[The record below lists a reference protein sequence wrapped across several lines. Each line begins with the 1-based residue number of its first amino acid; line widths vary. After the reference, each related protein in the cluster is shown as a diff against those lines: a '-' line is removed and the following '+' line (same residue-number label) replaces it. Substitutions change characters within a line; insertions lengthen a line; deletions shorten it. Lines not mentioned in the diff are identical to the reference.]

1 MGTGQGEAASFLSFA
16 GVIFGFTAGWTSLA
30 SDYNVYQTSDTPQ
43 WRTFSWT
50 YLGLIVPL
58 VLVEWLGA
66 AVMCAALSQPAW
78 LEAQHT
84 NELGGLLGAA
94 FRPKLGH
101 GGAGF
106 FMFILVISVVANN
119 IINVYSM
126 GLSISVTSTFIA
138 KFPRI
143 IWPIVITA
151 IYVPIAIVGA
161 TSFGVALENFMAI
174 IGQWLSIFCMV
185 VLQEH
190 FIFRKGKFA
199 NYDAE
204 HTWNDIHALPWGLGA
219 LPAFIAGAVGAWA
232 GMAEVWY
239 IGPIGKLVG
248 GDANPYGEFSELPIH
263 IRNRDM

>member
-1 MGTGQGEAASFLSFA
+1 
-16 GVIFGFTAGWTSLA
+16 
-30 SDYNVYQTSDTPQ
+30 
-43 WRTFSWT
+43 
-50 YLGLIVPL
+50 
-58 VLVEWLGA
+58 
-66 AVMCAALSQPAW
+66 
-78 LEAQHT
+78 
-84 NELGGLLGAA
+84 
-94 FRPKLGH
+94 
-101 GGAGF
+101 
-106 FMFILVISVVANN
+106 
-119 IINVYSM
+119 M

-190 FIFRKGKFA
+190 FIFRKGNFA

-204 HTWNDIHALPWGLGA
+204 HTWNDIHALPMGLGA
-219 LPAFIAGAVGAWA
+219 LPAFIAGAIGAWA

-248 GDANPYGEFSELPIH
+248 GDANPFGESDSSGLVAFAVNRRRELTRASSFVQVETLGSSSRERSPGACTPSQERLRRSSSAD
-263 IRNRDM
+263 RNRVSGCSRGCGARNSRRIKSGGGPLYCTSISKL